1 MLKEPLTLSGV
12 GLVFLSLFL
21 PYVMVGNIT
30 INVISNS
37 SIGWVFILVSPAFFT
52 VFGTNFR
59 ESIPNAEKQVDI
71 MCFVI
76 CLLGLLYSLYVYQQ
90 LFLHEGGGQLF
101 KAQIGSYIHMIG
113 FVLVVAGLSKR
124 LKLF

>member
-30 INVISNS
+30 IDVISTK
-37 SIGWVFILVSPAFFT
+37 IGWISILVFPALFT
-52 VFGTNFR
+52 IFGTNFR
-59 ESIPNAEKQVDI
+59 ESIPNAEKQIDI

-76 CLLGLLYSLYVYQQ
+76 CLLGLLYSLYVYQ
-90 LFLHEGGGQLF
+90 LFFLHEGGGQLF